1 MINSTFLK
9 MADPTPT
16 VTPMMEQ
23 YLRLK
28 RGLPEDVFLFFRL
41 GDFYEMFFE
50 DAKAVSELLG
60 LTLTHRQSIPM
71 CGVPHHAAEGYI
83 SKLVKQGKRVAI
95 AEQTTQP
102 GQGKLVER
110 EIARVISAGT
120 ISDLSMLD
128 DGRNNFIAAVLKI
141 KKIWGL
147 ACVDHTTGEFSVAEF
162 DHEDLLKDE
171 LGRIAPSELLISAEQ
186 EDLLGLEPTL
196 LYDAYTFI
204 PGSAT
209 SALCDHFKVQSLDGF
224 GCGDMS
230 ASLGA
235 AGAILH
241 YLRFQLR
248 RSTDHIL
255 SLSVRSD
262 RDFVQID
269 TSSLRN
275 LDLVEA
281 RGGVR
286 HSLLGAIDRTS
297 TPMGARKLRHWLLH
311 PLKNVESIHA
321 RQAMIH
327 AFLQEDYLMSKLRQ
341 SLKGIRD
348 LERIIGRLS
357 QGAGN
362 ARDLQSLA
370 YSLGRLP
377 DVLADLSAFEEKG
390 GALTRSLISRL
401 GDFGE
406 LVEMLNQA
414 IADEPP
420 VSLKEGGLIREGHS
434 AELDELRLAARDGK
448 SWLAD
453 LQEKERARTGIDSL
467 KIRFNNVF
475 GYYIEVT
482 KSHYKKVP
490 DDYERKQ
497 TLVNAERFVTP
508 ALKEMEGTILGAEER
523 ARQLEYEEFLELR
536 EKVCTRLTDIQ
547 VTAESLAEIDILLG
561 LAEVARQYDY
571 TCPLV
576 EDSGVLDIRDG
587 RHPVIEQT
595 LVGGSFVANDTF
607 MEPEENR
614 LILLTGP
621 NMAGK
626 STYIRQ
632 VALIVLLAQIGSF
645 VPAKEARIGVVDKV
659 FCRVGASDDL
669 ARGQSTFMVEMSETA
684 LILNNATARS
694 LVVLDEIGRG
704 TATFDGLSIAWAV
717 AEHLHDKIECNALF
731 ATHYHE
737 LTDLS
742 RARSGVQN
750 YNVAVREWHDEIV
763 FLRKILPGT
772 ADKSYG
778 IQVARLA
785 GLPNTIIDRAKTILC
800 HLEMNSSRPSTRPKD
815 EPKPKNTRLAAR
827 EDVLPDSPSAQL
839 ELFDF

>member
-1 MINSTFLK
+1 
-9 MADPTPT
+9 MASESNGLS
-16 VTPMMEQ
+16 PMMEQ

-28 RGLPEDVFLFFRL
+28 RGLPEDVLLFFRL

-50 DAKAVSELLG
+50 DAKEVAEALG
-60 LTLTHRQSIPM
+60 LTLTSRHKIPM
-71 CGVPHHAAEGYI
+71 CGVPHHSAEGYI
-83 SKLVKQGKRVAI
+83 TKLVKNGGRRVAI
-95 AEQTTQP
+95 AEQTSQP
-102 GQGKLVER
+102 GQGKLVDR
-110 EIARVISAGT
+110 EIVKVISAGT
-120 ISDLSMLD
+120 LADLSVLD
-128 DGRNNFIAAVLKI
+128 DSRNNFIAAVYKLK
-141 KKIWGL
+141 KLWGL

-162 DHEDLLKDE
+162 DDEAILRDE
-171 LGRIAPSELLISAEQ
+171 LERLSPSELLVS
-186 EDLLGLEPTL
+186 EDQSGDFASLGATL
-196 LYDAYTFI
+196 YYDSYTFI
-204 PGSAT
+204 PAAAIS
-209 SALCDHFKVQSLDGF
+209 SLSEHFRVHSLDGF
-224 GCGDMS
+224 GCGHMQ

-248 RSTDHIL
+248 RSVDHIRG
-255 SLSVRSD
+255 LSVRSNQD
-262 RDFVQID
+262 YVQID
-269 TSSLRN
+269 ASSIRN
-275 LDLVEA
+275 LDLVESRSGA
-281 RGGVR
+281 R
-286 HSLLGAIDRTS
+286 HSLLGAVDRTT

-311 PLKNVESIHA
+311 PLRHKETIVA
-321 RQAMIH
+321 RQTLVEAYM
-327 AFLQEDYLMSKLRQ
+327 QEDYLMSKLRQ

-370 YSLGRLP
+370 FSLEKIP
-377 DVLADLSAFEEKG
+377 DVRADLEAFVVKG
-390 GALTRSLISRL
+390 GSLPSVLMARL
-401 GDFGE
+401 GEFGE
-406 LVEMLNQA
+406 MVAYLKTA

-420 VSLKEGGLIREGHS
+420 ATIKEGGLIREGHDE
-434 AELDELRLAARDGK
+434 ELDKLRLAARDGK
-448 SWLAD
+448 SWLAE

-482 KSHYKKVP
+482 KSHYHKVP
-490 DDYERKQ
+490 EDYQRKQ

-508 ALKEMEGTILGAEER
+508 ELKEMEGSILGAEER
-523 ARQLEYEEFLELR
+523 ARQLEYEEFLKLR
-536 EKVCTRLTDIQ
+536 DLVCGRLTDIQ
-547 VTAESLAEIDILLG
+547 MTADSLAEIDILLG
-561 LAEVARQYDY
+561 MAELARQHHY
-571 TCPLV
+571 CRPRIV
-576 EDSGVLDIRDG
+576 EPGTLEIKNG

-595 LVGGSFVANDTF
+595 LKDSAFVANDTS

-614 LILLTGP
+614 LLLITGP

-632 VALIVLLAQIGSF
+632 VALIVILAQIGSF
-645 VPAKEARIGVVDKV
+645 VPAEEAVVGVVDKI

-684 LILNNATARS
+684 LILNNATADS

-717 AEHLHDKIECNALF
+717 AEYLHDEIKCNALF

-742 RARSGVQN
+742 RARQAVKN

-785 GLPNTIIDRAKTILC
+785 GLPNTIIDRAKTILS
-800 HLEMNSSRPSTRPKD
+800 HLEMNSTRPAKVD
-815 EPKPKNTRLAAR
+815 EPKAKNTRLSVR
-827 EDVLPDSPSAQL
+827 EDVLPDANPAQL
-839 ELFDF
+839 NLFD

>member
-1 MINSTFLK
+1 MSAPAPN
-9 MADPTPT
+9 

-28 RGLPEDVFLFFRL
+28 RGLPEDVLLFFRL

-50 DAKAVSELLG
+50 DAREVAELLG

-71 CGVPHHAAEGYI
+71 CGVPHHAAEGYV
-83 SKLVKQGKRVAI
+83 SKLVKLGKRVAI
-95 AEQTTQP
+95 AEQTTLP

-128 DGRNNFIAAVLKI
+128 DGRNNFIAAVFKL

-162 DHEDLLKDE
+162 AHGDLLKDE

-186 EDLLGLEPTL
+186 EDMLELNPTL

-204 PGSAT
+204 PGAAVS
-209 SALCDHFKVQSLDGF
+209 SLCDHFKVQSLDGF
-224 GCGDMS
+224 GCSGMS

-255 SLSVRSD
+255 SLSIRSD
-262 RDFVQID
+262 QDFVQID

-281 RGGVR
+281 RSGVK
-286 HSLLGAIDRTS
+286 HSLLGAVDRTT

-311 PLKNVESIHA
+311 PLKDIGKIHA
-321 RQAMIH
+321 RQKLIS

-370 YSLGRLP
+370 YSLARLP
-377 DVLADLSAFEEKG
+377 DVLSDLSAFDERG
-390 GALTRSLISRL
+390 GELTHSLISRL
-401 GDFGE
+401 GNFYE
-406 LVEMLNQA
+406 LVEYLNSA

-420 VSLKEGGLIREGHS
+420 VALKEGGLIREGYS
-434 AELDELRLAARDGK
+434 AQLDELRLAARDGK
-448 SWLAD
+448 SWLSD
-453 LQEKERARTGIDSL
+453 LQEKERKRTGIDSL

-482 KSHYKKVP
+482 KAHYNKVP
-490 DDYERKQ
+490 ADYERKQ

-508 ALKEMEGTILGAEER
+508 DLKQMEGTILGAEER
-523 ARQLEYEEFLELR
+523 ARQLEYGEFLRLR
-536 EKVCTRLTDIQ
+536 EMVCTRLTDIQ

-561 LAEVARQYDY
+561 LAEVAKQYNY
-571 TCPLV
+571 TCPV
-576 EDSGVLDIRDG
+576 VDESGVLDIKDG

-595 LVGGSFVANDTF
+595 LTGGTFVANDTF
-607 MEPEENR
+607 LEPEENR

-632 VALIVLLAQIGSF
+632 VALIAILAQIGSF
-645 VPAKEARIGVVDKV
+645 VPAKEARIGIVDKV

-684 LILNNATARS
+684 LILNNATSRS

-717 AEHLHDKIECNALF
+717 AEHLHDKVGCNALF

-742 RARSGVQN
+742 RAREGVQN

-763 FLRKILPGT
+763 FLRKIMPGT

-785 GLPNTIIDRAKTILC
+785 GLPGTIIDRAKTILS
-800 HLEMNSSRPSTRPKD
+800 HLEMNSSRPAARPKD

-827 EDVLPDSPSAQL
+827 EDVLPESPSAQM